1 MSDPRFDHIDNPTAQ
16 QARDE
21 LRSMEL
27 VRPDPIWPGP
37 QGTKE
42 QWEARYAYDR
52 ACQLKQM
59 AKQEQDVVDKRAAL
73 EIFAR
78 MIEEHKL
85 AGEAIEKFAEE
96 NDLPGF
102 CSYDGLSNWLHS
114 DIIGTSLQW
123 AASNHNC

>member
-1 MSDPRFDHIDNPTAQ
+1 MSDPRFDFIDNPVSQ
-16 QARDE
+16 KARE
-21 LRSMEL
+21 EALSVIL

-42 QWEARYAYDR
+42 QWEARYAYERDCHR
-52 ACQLKQM
+52 QQA
-59 AKQEQDVVDKRAAL
+59 ARQEQLVIDKRAAL
-73 EIFAR
+73 ETFAK

-102 CSYDGLSNWLHS
+102 CSYDGLHSWIDS